1 MQLSVFLTPI
11 LSQQLRVGYGVC
23 EELAVF
29 SQDTSSRASSQQQVQ
44 AYVAPQ
50 PAMFHEAMSHQ
61 AMPMADMSDMSDMS
75 MMDMSMMD
83 MSQATPVANVSEH
96 KADSQAPPHQQVQSP
111 VSAPAHDLHHALCN
125 FCFLFGHSVLPP
137 AHTVTFVLV
146 AILVTVYAVQIDA
159 IRFLSF
165 KQNKNL
171 RPQGRAP
178 PQFIL

>member
-11 LSQQLRVGYGVC
+11 LSEQLRVGYGVC

-29 SQDTSSRASSQQQVQ
+29 SQDIQQSQQQSRQHIKAGLVQ
-44 AYVAPQ
+44 PSALPSQ
-50 PAMFHEAMSHQ
+50 SDHAMS
-61 AMPMADMSDMSDMS
+61 MANMSDMS
-75 MMDMSMMD
+75 MMSMP
-83 MSQATPVANVSEH
+83 QAEVHSTKISEH
-96 KADSQAPPHQQVQSP
+96 KADSQAPPHQQSSSST
-111 VSAPAHDLHHALCN
+111 VSTHDLHHALCN

-137 AHTVTFVLV
+137 AHHITFVLV

-159 IRFLSF
+159 IRFLFF